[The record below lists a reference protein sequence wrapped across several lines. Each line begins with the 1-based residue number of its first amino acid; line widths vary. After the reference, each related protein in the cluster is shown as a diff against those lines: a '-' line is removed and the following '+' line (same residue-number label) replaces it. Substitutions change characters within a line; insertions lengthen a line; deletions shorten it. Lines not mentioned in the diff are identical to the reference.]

1 MLVKLHQLALN
12 SFFITLIICFHDLQ
26 VVDHSAMNKM
36 NSSNLA
42 IVFGPNLLWPKGQAS
57 LSSMGYLNNF
67 ARLLIDNYSQL
78 FDRQQ
83 ITYPP
88 WSTGSC
94 SHLDTNMPYIS
105 SSLFQQQNISFLNS
119 LMNISVLVVFCFSTS
134 SYDEYLQFQMK
145 ALNLVF

>member
-1 MLVKLHQLALN
+1 MKVKLQQLALN
-12 SFFITLIICFHDLQ
+12 SFFIILIICFHDLQ

-83 ITYPP
+83 ITYHSQSSVVN
-88 WSTGSC
+88 WFLFTFRHKYAIYQQFTIST
-94 SHLDTNMPYIS
+94 TKYFIS
-105 SSLFQQQNISFLNS
+105 EQS
-119 LMNISVLVVFCFSTS
+119 
-134 SYDEYLQFQMK
+134 DEYFFISCILFFNKFM
-145 ALNLVF
+145 

>member
-1 MLVKLHQLALN
+1 MLVKLQQLALN

-83 ITYPP
+83 ITYHSQSSVVN
-88 WSTGSC
+88 WFLFTIRHKYAIHQQFTISTTKYFISKQSDECFCISC
-94 SHLDTNMPYIS
+94 I
-105 SSLFQQQNISFLNS
+105 LFFNKFI
-119 LMNISVLVVFCFSTS
+119 
-134 SYDEYLQFQMK
+134 
-145 ALNLVF
+145 